1 MKCRRHKEGYWRLHH
16 YRSGSVLLKYQRH
29 FTSAQLDLVPV
40 LKQAF
45 VLADP
50 VPIDE
55 CPAGGI
61 EIANT
66 NPRGVS
72 RINEN
77 RRDTVVS
84 STFIYPDAGPA

>member
-1 MKCRRHKEGYWRLHH
+1 M
-16 YRSGSVLLKYQRH
+16 LKYQRH

-55 CPAGGI
+55 CPVGGI
-61 EIANT
+61 EIAQHK
-66 NPRGVS
+66 
-72 RINEN
+72 
-77 RRDTVVS
+77 
-84 STFIYPDAGPA
+84 STGRVPG